1 MRLVAPEILH
11 LSSITGSPLLDRK
24 GERIGRVE
32 DLVVRATGAAHPPVG
47 GLVVR
52 IGGRELF
59 VPIELV
65 WEIRPH
71 QVQLQGQKLNLSR
84 FERRAGELL
93 LARDLSARH
102 LINVVG
108 ARLIRANEIEL
119 ALVDDTWQVV
129 GVDPSS
135 RGAIRRILPRSLG
148 NKIAPSGIVDWESIE
163 PFVAHIPSARMRIP
177 YRKLAKLRPAQIADL
192 VEAASHEE
200 GREIIEAVGL
210 NSELEADVFEELDE
224 AHQVEFLD
232 ARTDEEAGRLLA
244 RMEPDDAADL
254 LNDLD
259 QERRI
264 PILEAMPA
272 PQQAKL
278 RRLLNYNPETAG
290 GLMSPDFLALNQE
303 KLVSE
308 SIEAMRTSSVADEIL
323 VTIYELDG
331 EDRLAGTVSI
341 VRLLKANPSAK
352 LKDVAEHD
360 PVSIPADADIHE
372 IVRKMADFNL
382 SNLPVVDNELRIIG
396 VITFDDVL
404 EEMIPTGWRRD
415 LGMTALED

>member
-1 MRLVAPEILH
+1 MRLVAPDILH

-24 GERIGRVE
+24 GEKIGRVE

-148 NKIAPSGIVDWESIE
+148 NKIAPGGIVDWESIE
-163 PFVAHIPSARMRIP
+163 PFVSHIPSARMRIP

-224 AHQVEFLD
+224 EHQVEFLD
-232 ARTDEEAGRLLA
+232 ARTNEEAGRLLA
-244 RMEPDDAADL
+244 RMESDDAADL
-254 LNDLD
+254 LNDLA

-303 KLVSE
+303 RRVSE
-308 SIEAMRTSSVADEIL
+308 SLEALRMSAVADEIL
-323 VTIYELDG
+323 MTIYELDG
-331 EDRLAGTVSI
+331 DDRLCGTVSI

-352 LKDVAEHD
+352 LRDIAEHD
-360 PVSIPADADIHE
+360 PVSISADADIHE

-382 SNLPVVDNELRIIG
+382 SNLPVVDDELRIIG

-404 EEMIPTGWRRD
+404 EEMIPSGWRRD

>member
-1 MRLVAPEILH
+1 MAPDILH
-11 LSSITGSPLLDRK
+11 LSSVTGSPLLDRK

-102 LINVVG
+102 LINIVG

-135 RGAIRRILPRSLG
+135 RGAIRRILPRAWG
-148 NKIAPSGIVDWESIE
+148 NRIAPSGIVDWESIE
-163 PFVAHIPSARMRIP
+163 PFVSHIPSARMRIP

-192 VEAASHEE
+192 VEAASHDE

-210 NSELEADVFEELDE
+210 NSELEADVFEELNE
-224 AHQVEFLD
+224 EHQVEFLD
-232 ARTDEEAGRLLA
+232 ARTNEEAGRLLA

-264 PILEAMPA
+264 PILEAMPT
-272 PQQAKL
+272 PQQTKL

-290 GLMSPDFLALNQE
+290 GLMSPDFLALSQE
-303 KLVSE
+303 TPVSVA
-308 SIEAMRTSSVADEIL
+308 IAALRTSTVADEIL
-323 VTIYELDG
+323 VTIYELDS
-331 EDRLAGTVSI
+331 EERLVGTVSI
-341 VRLLKANPSAK
+341 VRLLKANPSAR
-352 LKDVAEHD
+352 LRDVLEHD
-360 PVSIPADADIHE
+360 PVSVSADADIHDS
-372 IVRKMADFNL
+372 VRKMADFNL
-382 SNLPVVDNELRIIG
+382 SNLPVVDKDLRIIG

>member
-1 MRLVAPEILH
+1 MAPDILH
-11 LSSITGSPLLDRK
+11 LSSVTGSPLLDRK

-102 LINVVG
+102 LINIVG

-135 RGAIRRILPRSLG
+135 RGAIRRILPRAWG
-148 NKIAPSGIVDWESIE
+148 NRIAPSGIVDWESIE
-163 PFVAHIPSARMRIP
+163 PFVSHIPSARMRIP

-192 VEAASHEE
+192 VEAASHDE

-224 AHQVEFLD
+224 EHQVEFLD
-232 ARTDEEAGRLLA
+232 ARTNEEAGRLLA

-264 PILEAMPA
+264 PILEAMPT
-272 PQQAKL
+272 PQQTKL

-290 GLMSPDFLALNQE
+290 GLMSPDFLALSQE
-303 KLVSE
+303 TPVSVA
-308 SIEAMRTSSVADEIL
+308 IAALRTSTVADEIL
-323 VTIYELDG
+323 VTIYELDS
-331 EDRLAGTVSI
+331 EERLVGTVSI
-341 VRLLKANPSAK
+341 VRLLKANPSAR
-352 LKDVAEHD
+352 LRDVLEHD
-360 PVSIPADADIHE
+360 PVSVSADADIHE

-382 SNLPVVDNELRIIG
+382 SNLPVVDKDLRIIG

>member
-1 MRLVAPEILH
+1 MAPEILH
-11 LSSITGSPLLDRK
+11 LSSIIGSPLLDRK

-32 DLVVRATGAAHPPVG
+32 DLVVRATGAAHPPIG

-71 QVQLQGQKLNLSR
+71 KVQLQGQKLNLSR

-102 LINVVG
+102 LINIVG

-119 ALVDDTWQVV
+119 AFVDDTWQVV

-135 RGAIRRILPRSLG
+135 RGAIRRILPRALG
-148 NKIAPSGIVDWESIE
+148 NKITSGGIIDWESIE

-192 VEAASHEE
+192 VEAASHDE
-200 GREIIEAVGL
+200 GKEIIEAVGL

-224 AHQVEFLD
+224 EHQVEFLD
-232 ARTDEEAGRLLA
+232 ARTNEEAGRLLA

-254 LNDLD
+254 LNDLA

-272 PQQAKL
+272 HQQTKL

-303 KLVSE
+303 QRVSE
-308 SIEAMRTSSVADEIL
+308 SIEALRMSSVADEIL
-323 VTIYELDG
+323 TTIYELDG
-331 EDRLAGTVSI
+331 DDRLCGTVSI

-352 LKDVAEHD
+352 LRDVAEHN
-360 PVSIPADADIHE
+360 PVSILADADIHE

-382 SNLPVVDNELRIIG
+382 SNLPVVDDELRIIG

-415 LGMTALED
+415 LGMTTLED

>member
-1 MRLVAPEILH
+1 MAPEILH
-11 LSSITGSPLLDRK
+11 LSSVTGSPLLDRK

-119 ALVDDTWQVV
+119 ALVDNTWQVV

-148 NKIAPSGIVDWESIE
+148 NKIAPGGIVDWESIE
-163 PFVAHIPSARMRIP
+163 PFVSHIPSARMRIP
-177 YRKLAKLRPAQIADL
+177 YRKLAKLRAAQIADL
-192 VEAASHEE
+192 VEAASHDE

-224 AHQVEFLD
+224 EHQVEFLD
-232 ARTDEEAGRLLA
+232 ARTNEEAGRLLA
-244 RMEPDDAADL
+244 RMEPDDAVDL

-290 GLMSPDFLALNQE
+290 GLMSPDFLALNRE
-303 KLVSE
+303 TLVSQ
-308 SIEAMRTSSVADEIL
+308 SLEALRTSAVADEIL

-331 EDRLAGTVSI
+331 EDRLTGTVSV

-352 LKDVAEHD
+352 LEDIAERD
-360 PVSIPADADIHE
+360 PVSISADADIHE

-404 EEMIPTGWRRD
+404 EEMIPTGWRREF
-415 LGMTALED
+415 GMTTLED